1 MGLKN
6 VSRNHSFHPTAA
18 RLGGT
23 KTLTEIRYYQPHRE
37 RKQMTDTV
45 LDRSVAEVV
54 ARLKDKG
61 LISLYLCGSFGTQ
74 DELPSSDVDLLSV
87 VKDDFDSREA
97 ADVDAYLRTEFTS
110 QTGIKASLARITL
123 SELAG
128 DMERDQFIPLPLWV
142 KQFPFFRRV
151 WGQHIDLATLKVERW
166 SLSEEARHL
175 IEQIQR
181 SIHSTRRTNG
191 TGKLRAPEFAK
202 MILHLAFVEVEA
214 EYGLPFDPSYKKLTQ
229 SLGHVGDHIVHHA
242 FAVRTS
248 RIDTVDA
255 FLALCEKAEEYVNAI
270 EKRRKSW

>member
-1 MGLKN
+1 
-6 VSRNHSFHPTAA
+6 
-18 RLGGT
+18 
-23 KTLTEIRYYQPHRE
+23 
-37 RKQMTDTV
+37 MTDTV

-110 QTGIKASLARITL
+110 QTGIKASLARVTL

-128 DMERDQFIPLPLWV
+128 DMERDQFIPLPLWG

-151 WGQHIDLATLKVERW
+151 WGQHIDLAALKVERW

-181 SIHSTRRTNG
+181 SIHSIRRTNG

-270 EKRRKSW
+270 EKRRKSWNGYKAPC